1 VEEAESIKKS
11 AAVVIAAQLLGK
23 GEEAGVR
30 STSDANNGAVRDDT
44 KGREADR
51 VQDNIDKII
60 KVDSNLKS
68 EEESRYK
75 KIWKLFKEVVF
86 PGPEAERL
94 QSKKIEKK
102 TPVKGVVKEV
112 DKEKKEEGKGIFGT
126 ILGALGLVGSTL
138 LSALGSIP
146 GLITGLL
153 TSLWSGLGSI
163 LSVLGSVG
171 KVLGSLGRLAL
182 SFGGVIARAVMS
194 IGRAAAAAGRAIG
207 RAAAAAGR
215 GIARAGRAI
224 GRAAAAAGRGIAR
237 AASAAGRGIA
247 RAGRAIGRAAASA
260 GRGVARVAG
269 SAGRGIAMAA
279 RAAAPALGVAGAV
292 VGAAAIGA
300 AVGTVLENS
309 DMNPIRWLAGME
321 QKSKEEAADR
331 ERMAQHNRGET
342 FKATKLHQARLE
354 NLIDL
359 YGKEN
364 VKVVEGAI
372 RVAGKS
378 STAEVRERAKKFNVV
393 EDPQVV
399 AAENALRAYKK
410 ESIRLAK
417 ITEKSMDVGWRTSAA
432 EQKEIDAAHAR
443 QMAHMSKSD
452 LFRKA
457 LDDATKDA
465 IKRQQDANRDVVPPK
480 PSVPQKVDQVLP
492 SLPKPAAGGPK
503 VTFPLENVNPPV
515 VPLASNQKTEDTQRT
530 IIQIKSQEDGVDRM
544 VDSNNKSNK
553 LTDRY
558 IKDNTFINKRIAS
571 LAEEQT
577 QLLQLVVANISKASG
592 NTTVVNAG
600 NNQNKAPGT
609 FNMRT
614 EFGRSTV

>member
-1 VEEAESIKKS
+1 MEEAESIKKS

-194 IGRAAAAAGRAIG
+194 IGRAAAA
-207 RAAAAAGR
+207 
-215 GIARAGRAI
+215 AGRAI

>member
-194 IGRAAAAAGRAIG
+194 IGRAAAA
-207 RAAAAAGR
+207 
-215 GIARAGRAI
+215 AGRAI

>member
-1 VEEAESIKKS
+1 MEEAESIKKS

-207 RAAAAAGR
+207 
-215 GIARAGRAI
+215 
-224 GRAAAAAGRGIAR
+224 R